1 MSSTKISQ
9 LPVLATMSGS
19 TIVPVVDGGVTKTV
33 TGSVLRTYTGTAS
46 GPQGPQGV
54 AGSQGPQGVTGPQGP
69 QGVTGPQGP
78 TGNTGAQGPQGPSGP
93 AGSNASVSTTYGAIG
108 TYVTAICQVATGGT
122 IYAGGDFTTSGSNLY
137 AAEYTGSLNAP
148 TGTITAYYFSQS
160 MTYPV
165 AWVYWNSYYA
175 TWTGTPSITSLGL
188 SGTWRSM
195 NRYYNYNGS
204 DTYIT
209 NLWVRI
215 S

>member
-1 MSSTKISQ
+1 MSNTT
-9 LPVLATMSGS
+9 VL
-19 TIVPVVDGGVTKTV
+19 PVVDGGVTKSV

-108 TYVTAICQVATGGT
+108 TYVTAICQVATGET
-122 IYAGGDFTTSGSNLY
+122 LYAAGDFTTSGSNLY
-137 AAEYTGSLNAP
+137 AATGGGSLGAP
-148 TGTITAYYFSQS
+148 TGTISAYYYSQYRA
-160 MTYPV
+160 YPTT
-165 AWVYWNSYYA
+165 WLYWNSYYSEFA
-175 TWTGTPSITSLGL
+175 GTPSISSLGL

-195 NRYYNYNGS
+195 NRYGNYNGY

-209 NLWVRI
+209 NLWLRI